1 MATVTRADLANAV
14 HRETDLARRDAAALV
29 DMAIETI
36 AERLSAGETVT
47 ISGFGS
53 FRVRDKR
60 AREGRNPKTGEPA
73 PIPARR
79 VVTFRAS
86 HVLKTRIAEGRADAG
101 NETWAVGSG
110 AAIGIGSRSID
121 SFSRRSR
128 KRNRDDRIR

>member
-14 HRETDLARRDAAALV
+14 HRETGLPRRDAAALV
-29 DMAIETI
+29 DMPIEAI
-36 AERLSAGETVT
+36 AERLSAGETVM

-79 VVTFRAS
+79 VVTFRPS
-86 HVLKTRIAEGRADAG
+86 QVLKVRIAEGRADTG
-101 NETWAVGSG
+101 NETWAGGRG
-110 AAIGIGSRSID
+110 AAIGIGYRDID

>member
-14 HRETDLARRDAAALV
+14 HRETGLPRRDAAALV
-29 DMAIETI
+29 DMAIKAI
-36 AERLSAGETVT
+36 AERLSAGDTVM

-79 VVTFRAS
+79 VVTFRPS
-86 HVLKTRIAEGRADAG
+86 QTLKKRIAEGRAGSG
-101 NETWAVGSG
+101 NET
-110 AAIGIGSRSID
+110 
-121 SFSRRSR
+121 
-128 KRNRDDRIR
+128 

>member
-14 HRETDLARRDAAALV
+14 HRETGLPRRDAAALV
-29 DMAIETI
+29 DMAIEAI
-36 AERLSAGETVT
+36 AEQLSAGETVM

-79 VVTFRAS
+79 VVTFHSSAKLRE
-86 HVLKTRIAEGRADAG
+86 RIGDTLSSIG
-101 NETWAVGSG
+101 NETWAGGSG
-110 AAIGIGSRSID
+110 AAIGIGYRGID
-121 SFSRRSR
+121 SFNRRSR